1 VTPIDDVI
9 TLLSL
14 SLTSMTPLLL
24 ASTGEILT
32 EKSGVV
38 NIGLEGIMIL
48 TALTSAIITNYTGNP
63 YLALLVSSAVGLA
76 IGMLMGYLSSY
87 LHSNQIVVGTGINML
102 ALGIATLTLYRLWG
116 EYGGSPSVGKLADLQ
131 LPIGNAILTLKPI
144 SVVAIGLAIASWFLL
159 EKTTWGLRIRACG
172 ENPHSAEAMGVNV
185 YRTRLLLT
193 GIGGAYTGIAGSFL
207 VVNWVG
213 FFSREM
219 TSGRGFVALANVS
232 FSNWHPLTAILG
244 AFLFGFFE
252 AFATW
257 LSLKVQQVILPE
269 YLTFLRTSGQSLFKA
284 FPYLATLVTVVVIM
298 KKVKMPRALGKP
310 YIKE

>member
-1 VTPIDDVI
+1 MIPVEDIV

-24 ASTGEILT
+24 ASAGEILT

-48 TALTSAIITNYTGNP
+48 SALTSAIITHYTGNP
-63 YLALLVSSAVGLA
+63 YLALLISSTVGLA
-76 IGMLMGYLSSY
+76 TGLLMGYLSSY

-102 ALGIATLTLYRLWG
+102 ALGVATLALYRLWG
-116 EYGGSPSVGKLADLQ
+116 EYGGSPSVEKLADLQ
-131 LPIGNAILTLKPI
+131 LPIGNAILTLKPV
-144 SVVAIGLAIASWFLL
+144 SVIAVVLAVASWYLL

-193 GIGGAYTGIAGSFL
+193 GVGGFYTGLAGSFL

-232 FSNWHPLTAILG
+232 FSNWNPLTAIAG

-257 LSLKVQQVILPE
+257 LSLKVQQLMLPE
-269 YLTFLRTSGQSLFKA
+269 YLTFLRTSGQNLFKA
-284 FPYLATLVTVVVIM
+284 LPYLATLITVVVIM